1 MIVRICAW
9 VGLALWVGGLALVA
23 GIIAPAAFK
32 ILGKQE
38 AGRLLGMLFPIL
50 DRWALVW
57 GAVTV
62 VSVLLLFMNRHFAL
76 RSLTLEL
83 PVGIMFALTFYVTVV
98 LHPHIQDLK
107 RKLELPEFQGTAH
120 QQTIRFAFDRLHR
133 RSVQLH
139 LAIILLGFL
148 SLGFSPRLLK

>member
-83 PVGIMFALTFYVTVV
+83 PVGIMFFGRPFSEPILIRIASAYEAATKHRIPPPDFG
-98 LHPHIQDLK
+98 P
-107 RKLELPEFQGTAH
+107 LP
-120 QQTIRFAFDRLHR
+120 DRANGP
-133 RSVQLH
+133 Q
-139 LAIILLGFL
+139 
-148 SLGFSPRLLK
+148 